1 MRLKNNKGNKRE
13 DILQEHHTLGVERES
28 IWEPLTFGKGKHKKE
43 GIKIVVVIMV
53 VVKKARAPW
62 KSRRPGMGLLTWSDI
77 GQRATEIPIQ
87 VEKVHEVGIS
97 TKVEFSED
105 VGVAANVA
113 T

>member
-1 MRLKNNKGNKRE
+1 MRLEKDKGNKRE
-13 DILQEHHTLGVERES
+13 DILQKHHTLRVKRES
-28 IWEPLTFGKGKHKKE
+28 IRKALTFGKGKHKE

-53 VVKKARAPW
+53 VVKKAGAPW